1 MASGPPTK
9 RLKQTQLLFAAARNS
24 PSETRRSEPETSDTE
39 AQSGCSNHED
49 RADFASGER
58 TLCSSVSFAST
69 GKCVISPAGL
79 ALELEECAY
88 QPTDAGKLE
97 GIPEQTHGSK
107 TRRFQT
113 AWFQRFPWLHLS
125 TSLKAVVCYQCAKS
139 NQLGLLSLT
148 TKNED
153 TFVTKGFLNWK
164 RALEKFTDHEKSAC
178 HRHAV
183 LQLQQIKSGPVTAKL
198 SSQKAAEQE
207 SARTA
212 LLSVFGSIR
221 YLARQGLA
229 LRGHEESQGNLMQ
242 LLQLRSEDSEP
253 LRSWL
258 PRTTKF
264 VSAESQNEILE
275 LLSHNV
281 LRAIVKEVQSS
292 HQFGI
297 VVDGTQDCSGQE
309 QESVCIRYVD
319 TQMDV
324 NEVFVGLFSPPDTT
338 GLTLSV
344 VIKDIVLRLGL
355 QLSNVR
361 AQTYDGAAN
370 MAGRFNGC
378 QAIICRENPLAL
390 FFHCAAHS
398 ANLASEHTAES
409 SPLLRDAL
417 QNVNELGLLYKRSG
431 KYAHIFDNTSNV
443 YQSPTTLKPICPTRW
458 LCRVRSV
465 TAVLDQYEAVL
476 NSLEEAASGTGEV
489 ATKAAGLL
497 DHFSKGVTVLGLK
510 IADVIFG
517 PLEELNR
524 SLQSTSITVSGMLE
538 AAKLVEDQLLQL
550 RTTAVFDKLFD
561 DVSAMVEQHSI
572 DPVTLPRQRRP
583 PTRVTGH
590 GEAYRAQTPQEHF
603 RPAFFACVDTA
614 VNQLSDRLDRNKPGL
629 KTYLSLEKMLTSGEI
644 DAELCEAYPEL
655 NKDSLSVQLK
665 MFVNKYN
672 NKTLSAAH
680 NVFRDMV
687 PEVRSLFVD
696 VEQLIRLMLL
706 CPVSSCAA
714 ERSFSALRRL
724 KNWLRST
731 MTQQRLNAV
740 VVCHVN
746 KDIVDSLD
754 IRQLA
759 SEFAKRSEIRR
770 GLFGAFDM

>member
-1 MASGPPTK
+1 M
-9 RLKQTQLLFAAARNS
+9 
-24 PSETRRSEPETSDTE
+24 
-39 AQSGCSNHED
+39 H
-49 RADFASGER
+49 
-58 TLCSSVSFAST
+58 
-69 GKCVISPAGL
+69 
-79 ALELEECAY
+79 
-88 QPTDAGKLE
+88 
-97 GIPEQTHGSK
+97 
-107 TRRFQT
+107 
-113 AWFQRFPWLHLS
+113 
-125 TSLKAVVCYQCAKS
+125 
-139 NQLGLLSLT
+139 
-148 TKNED
+148 
-153 TFVTKGFLNWK
+153 
-164 RALEKFTDHEKSAC
+164 ALEKFTDHEKSAC

-398 ANLASEHTAES
+398 ANLASEHTAE
-409 SPLLRDAL
+409 
-417 QNVNELGLLYKRSG
+417 Y
-431 KYAHIFDNTSNV
+431 YATH
-443 YQSPTTLKPICPTRW
+443 C
-458 LCRVRSV
+458 
-465 TAVLDQYEAVL
+465 
-476 NSLEEAASGTGEV
+476 
-489 ATKAAGLL
+489 
-497 DHFSKGVTVLGLK
+497 
-510 IADVIFG
+510 
-517 PLEELNR
+517 
-524 SLQSTSITVSGMLE
+524 
-538 AAKLVEDQLLQL
+538 
-550 RTTAVFDKLFD
+550 
-561 DVSAMVEQHSI
+561 
-572 DPVTLPRQRRP
+572 
-583 PTRVTGH
+583 
-590 GEAYRAQTPQEHF
+590 
-603 RPAFFACVDTA
+603 
-614 VNQLSDRLDRNKPGL
+614 
-629 KTYLSLEKMLTSGEI
+629 KM
-644 DAELCEAYPEL
+644 
-655 NKDSLSVQLK
+655 
-665 MFVNKYN
+665 
-672 NKTLSAAH
+672 
-680 NVFRDMV
+680 
-687 PEVRSLFVD
+687 
-696 VEQLIRLMLL
+696 
-706 CPVSSCAA
+706 
-714 ERSFSALRRL
+714 
-724 KNWLRST
+724 
-731 MTQQRLNAV
+731 
-740 VVCHVN
+740 
-746 KDIVDSLD
+746 
-754 IRQLA
+754 
-759 SEFAKRSEIRR
+759 
-770 GLFGAFDM
+770 